1 MLSSKFFFILDSE
14 NLIIPLLLFLKERG
28 FNIVFQDFA
37 LFPHLNAYDN
47 IVYGLKNKKEKMSKS
62 EVQEYVEFLELTPHL
77 HKKIH
82 ELSGG
87 QKQRVS
93 IS

>member
-1 MLSSKFFFILDSE
+1 MPKGRTSKFFFILDSE

-37 LFPHLNAYDN
+37 LFPHLKAYDN

-62 EVQEYVEFLELTPHL
+62 EV
-77 HKKIH
+77 
-82 ELSGG
+82 
-87 QKQRVS
+87 
-93 IS
+93 